1 MSRVAKGAIVIPNGV
16 SILRSGNQI
25 TVKGSK
31 SELSL
36 IVDSRV
42 GINQSSEQLSF
53 SVTDHKAWAIAGTT
67 RALVNNMIIGVSS
80 GFEKKLELVG
90 VGYRAKA
97 SGNSLN
103 MTLGYSHP
111 IDYQMPVGV
120 TVETPTQTSIV
131 IKGADK
137 QLIGMVASEIRA
149 MRAPEPYKGKGVRY
163 ADEQVHR
170 KEAKKK

>member
-16 SILRSGNQI
+16 SVSRNGNNL
-25 TVKGSK
+25 TVKGGK

-36 IVDSRV
+36 VVDGRV
-42 GINQSSEQLSF
+42 GITQNSEQLVF

-111 IDYQMPVGV
+111 IDYQMPAGV
-120 TVETPTQTSIV
+120 SVETPTQTTIV

-149 MRAPEPYKGKGVRY
+149 MRSPEPYKGKGVRY

>member
-97 SGNSLN
+97 LGNSLN
-103 MTLGYSHP
+103 MTLVISNVLG
-111 IDYQMPVGV
+111 
-120 TVETPTQTSIV
+120 ET
-131 IKGADK
+131 
-137 QLIGMVASEIRA
+137 R
-149 MRAPEPYKGKGVRY
+149 
-163 ADEQVHR
+163 
-170 KEAKKK
+170 

>member
-16 SILRSGNQI
+16 SILRSGNQL

-42 GINQSSEQLSF
+42 GINQNSEQLSF

-120 TVETPTQTSIV
+120 TVETPTQTTIV

>member
-16 SILRSGNQI
+16 SILRSGNQL

-31 SELSL
+31 SELSI

-42 GINQSSEQLSF
+42 GINQNSEQLSF

-67 RALVNNMIIGVSS
+67 RALVNNMIIGVST

-120 TVETPTQTSIV
+120 TVETPTQTTIV